1 MNDISLFCSNFFRY
15 FLLFLYFLYI
25 ALFCFSKLRTFPAC
39 SEAACTRIQ
48 TASLKNQTNY
58 LYMEDIKQSQRSE
71 YSCDQRNDQADY
83 DHRIRQIVF
92 DLVIRAAGD
101 G

>member
-1 MNDISLFCSNFFRY
+1 MTPKKPPVRSS
-15 FLLFLYFLYI
+15 
-25 ALFCFSKLRTFPAC
+25 
-39 SEAACTRIQ
+39 IQ
-48 TASLKNQTNY
+48 TALKRDQTILF

-71 YSCDQRNDQADY
+71 YGCDQRNDQADY